1 MFGISCIHIQK
12 MVPYCGV
19 GKEGRGK
26 GSGGWWGGGG
36 GGGGGGGVWLV
47 FVLALGVGSRVKL
60 LSNN

>member
-26 GSGGWWGGGG
+26 GSGDWW
-36 GGGGGGGVWLV
+36 GGGGGVWLV

>member
-1 MFGISCIHIQK
+1 

-26 GSGGWWGGGG
+26 GSGGWWGG

>member
-36 GGGGGGGVWLV
+36 VWLV

>member
-1 MFGISCIHIQK
+1 